1 MSSWAV
7 SGMEVGHSAGQVRWA
22 KKHAYIHT
30 ENSGEIISKER
41 PERWKGKGTQRKSNI
56 MKIKAG
62 DTEDEVV
69 TVVE

>member
-1 MSSWAV
+1 MFIWAV
-7 SGMEVGHSAGQVRWA
+7 SGMEVSHSAGQVRWA

-30 ENSGEIISKER
+30 ENSRKIISKER